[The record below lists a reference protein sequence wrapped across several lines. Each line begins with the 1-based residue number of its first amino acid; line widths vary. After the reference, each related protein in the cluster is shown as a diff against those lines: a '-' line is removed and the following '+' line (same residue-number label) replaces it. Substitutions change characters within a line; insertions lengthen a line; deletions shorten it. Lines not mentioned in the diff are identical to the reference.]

1 MNTAE
6 IVLVITFGAAFAF
19 ALLYVA
25 REAIKRPWVKAS
37 WSWHM
42 SISILPAG
50 KRDPAPTSAATPV
63 SPPAEDPAAG
73 VAASIKT
80 GRQAA

>member
-19 ALLYVA
+19 AVLYVA

-42 SISILPAG
+42 SIAILPPD
-50 KRDPAPTSAATPV
+50 KRAPIPTSAATPA
-63 SPPAEDPAAG
+63 SPPAEGSDAG
-73 VAASIKT
+73 VAASI
-80 GRQAA
+80 GRVA

>member
-19 ALLYVA
+19 AVLYVA

-42 SISILPAG
+42 SIAILPPD
-50 KRDPAPTSAATPV
+50 KRNPAPTSAATPV
-63 SPPAEDPAAG
+63 PSAKEPPAG
-73 VAASIKT
+73 VAAAIE
-80 GRQAA
+80 RVA